1 MSDHRSIS
9 VFDIIKVG
17 VGPSSSHTMGPW
29 RAALF
34 FIEELAQKDLWQSLQ
49 RIEVILYGSPSKTG
63 KGHGSDQ
70 AIIAGLHYKHFRVIR
85 RSEWIDLLRVNKAC
99 HEIALPNGGHYKFNP
114 DEDII
119 YSKETLPFH
128 PQWYDIPGSYRHGC
142 L

>member
-9 VFDIIKVG
+9 VFEIIKVG

-34 FIEELAQKDLWQSLQ
+34 FIEELARKDLWQSLH
-49 RIEVILYGSPSKTG
+49 RIEVILYGSLSKTG

-70 AIIAGLHYKHFRVIR
+70 AIIAGLHYKHFRVLS
-85 RSEWIDLLRVNKAC
+85 RSEWIELLEANKAC
-99 HEIALPNGGHYKFNP
+99 HKITLPNGGHFTFNP

-119 YSKETLPFH
+119 YSKETIALSS
-128 PQWYDIPGSYRHGC
+128 QWYDVSSTYRFGC
-142 L
+142 T